1 MLFVAYL
8 QWQDQWFYLID
19 GKLKRTMVKVL
30 KHNEEF
36 RKNVYN
42 LDLQTFISYTTSL
55 ERYYW
60 ERERANMG
68 HKGTSKLLLS

>member
-1 MLFVAYL
+1 
-8 QWQDQWFYLID
+8 
-19 GKLKRTMVKVL
+19 MVKVL

-42 LDLQTFISYTTSL
+42 LDLQTCISYATSL
-55 ERYYW
+55 ERYPGITER

-68 HKGTSKLLLS
+68 HKGTSKLLLR

>member
-1 MLFVAYL
+1 MFNSTIENAFCCILAVARSMII
-8 QWQDQWFYLID
+8 FID

-42 LDLQTFISYTTSL
+42 LDLQTCISY
-55 ERYYW
+55 
-60 ERERANMG
+60 AN
-68 HKGTSKLLLS
+68 SR

>member
-42 LDLQTFISYTTSL
+42 LDLQTCISYATSL
-55 ERYYW
+55 ERYPGST
-60 ERERANMG
+60 ERERERES
-68 HKGTSKLLLS
+68 KYGT